1 MEECNRFLEYA
12 EKDSKPHF
20 YILYLLAIYTGM
32 RRGEILGL
40 KWTDVN
46 FEQKKIS
53 VSKALYY
60 TKENEI
66 FEQSTRSK
74 YVVKWQKIQRNS
86 LIEQGCCAFVFTS
99 RV

>member
-1 MEECNRFLEYA
+1 VDKPKRKRKQVNTWTIEECNRFLEYA
-12 EKDSKPHF
+12 KKDSKPHF

-53 VSKALYY
+53 VSRTLYY
-60 TKENEI
+60 TKENGI
-66 FEQSTRSK
+66 FEQSTKTKDPSESFRF
-74 YVVKWQKIQRNS
+74 
-86 LIEQGCCAFVFTS
+86 LTL
-99 RV
+99 